1 MRNIAFTIFGMP
13 IYWYGVMILLGV
25 LMATYV
31 AIRLSKKIGY
41 SSEMAMD
48 LLLLALPLGV
58 VGARLYDVAFEWS
71 YFQHHLDEI
80 FTLRMAGLAIYGAV
94 IGGLVAGLILCK
106 WRKMSFWDLVDSVI
120 PGLVLAQAVG
130 RWGNYFNQELYG
142 AVIPNV
148 HGKVLSDLALFPP
161 AVLVDGQWH
170 VGLFLIESM
179 WCLLVFALLMLL
191 WKRKP
196 QLRGGAFWAY
206 VTLYGVERAILEGL
220 RLPDFSL
227 MLWGSTL
234 RVSQLVSI
242 AMAVVGLVMFIRV
255 YKMGGYS
262 HKEVP
267 MVYRLDK
274 QEKDAA
280 VT

>member
-1 MRNIAFTIFGMP
+1 MRNIAFTIFGVP

-31 AIRLSKKIGY
+31 AIRLSRRIGY

-58 VGARLYDVAFEWS
+58 IGARLYDVAFEWS
-71 YFQHHLDEI
+71 YFQNHLDEI
-80 FTLRMAGLAIYGAV
+80 FTLRMSGLAIYGAV
-94 IGGLVAGLILCK
+94 IGGLIAGLILCK
-106 WRKMSFWDLVDSVI
+106 WRKMSFWDLVDTVM
-120 PGLVLAQAVG
+120 PGLVLAQAIG

-142 AVIPNV
+142 AIVPSV
-148 HGKVLSDLALFPP
+148 HGQVLSDLALFPP

-170 VGLFLIESM
+170 LGLFLIESM
-179 WCLLVFALLMLL
+179 WNLLVFALLILL
-191 WKRKP
+191 WKKKP
-196 QLRGGAFWAY
+196 QLRGGVFWAY
-206 VTLYGVERAILEGL
+206 VALYGAARAILEGL

-242 AMAVVGLVMFIRV
+242 VMAIVGIVMFIRIW
-255 YKMGGYS
+255 KKGGYP

-280 VT
+280 AT